1 MKNNRIPLVALEMK
15 IQQHVKNVVLA
26 PGTSVYLAEDED
38 GNPLLEYR
46 LDIHRYRENARTLNE
61 AGRAELAT
69 EDAAEA
75 ELVNFAEEIGTVT
88 RDGDGSGDYGPI
100 TSYAIKL

>member
-1 MKNNRIPLVALEMK
+1 MKTNRIPLVALEMK
-15 IQQHVKNVVLA
+15 IQQLVSVGVLA
-26 PGTSVYLAEDED
+26 PGTAVYLAED
-38 GNPLLEYR
+38 GNPTNSYR

-75 ELVNFAEEIGTVT
+75 ELVKIAGEIGTTT
-88 RDGDGSGDYGPI
+88 RDGDGSGEYGPI
-100 TSYAIKL
+100 TCYAIAL

>member
-1 MKNNRIPLVALEMK
+1 MKTNRIPLVALEMK
-15 IQQHVKNVVLA
+15 IQQLVSGVVLA
-26 PGTSVYLAEDED
+26 PGTAVYLAEAED
-38 GNPLLEYR
+38 GNPTNSYR

-75 ELVNFAEEIGTVT
+75 ELVKIAGEIGTTT
-88 RDGDGSGDYGPI
+88 RDSDGSGEYGPI
-100 TSYAIKL
+100 TCYAITL